1 MTKPDF
7 GDGKFEFGRWETPFE
22 NTSVDVIDLA
32 WGAGPLWPLV
42 VRVQVAGSDEATQA
56 DDPLCRVTFSEVS
69 AFRALDEGGLPEF
82 WWETKA
88 RGGRPGL
95 TTFRVRNHAWS
106 HESFLSFFHG
116 TAEGWS
122 HVIATDGLCVEVVAR
137 NPPEITLETPASE

>member
-1 MTKPDF
+1 M
-7 GDGKFEFGRWETPFE
+7 
-22 NTSVDVIDLA
+22 
-32 WGAGPLWPLV
+32 
-42 VRVQVAGSDEATQA
+42 
-56 DDPLCRVTFSEVS
+56 TFSEVS

-137 NPPEITLETPASE
+137 NPPEITLETPAPSSWRFFTHGLLRESVVVAPRGPE